1 MLSIKKIEDLISI
14 VLIVG
19 IITSAIFVLLGGI
32 WYLHQH
38 GHEAMIS
45 LIPTMDSAKTTAF
58 FTLSFSPLSL
68 IEIGLFLLL
77 GTQIARVGLLA
88 WFYSTLRDYWFA
100 AMSFFILAVLIYSL
114 FCR

>member
-1 MLSIKKIEDLISI
+1 MLSIRKIEDLISI

-19 IITSAIFVLLGGI
+19 ILSSAALVLIGGI
-32 WYLHQH
+32 WYLLQH
-38 GHEAMIS
+38 SHETIIS
-45 LIPTMDSAKTTAF
+45 LIPTMNLAKTTAF